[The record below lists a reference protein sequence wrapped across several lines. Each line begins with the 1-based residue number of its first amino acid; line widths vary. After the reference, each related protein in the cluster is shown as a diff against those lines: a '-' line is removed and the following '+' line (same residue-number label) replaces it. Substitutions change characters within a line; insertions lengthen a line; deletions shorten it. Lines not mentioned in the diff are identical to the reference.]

1 MAVPV
6 SLDPKEVYGPI
17 IGNRWVQ
24 LALAVIAMI
33 MIANCQYAWTLFV
46 PALRE
51 SYGWS
56 LAATQLGF
64 TLFIAFETYAMPV
77 EGYLLDRFGPRIFFS
92 IAAVMVGVGWAMLG
106 GVKSLSALYFF
117 YALAG
122 LGAGFVYGG
131 SIAIAIRWFKDKR
144 GLAAGIIAA
153 GFGAGSAPFIPI
165 IGYMLKNYGHGPTF
179 IWTGIFQGLNIFAV
193 AQILKYPPG
202 ETGHQ
207 AKVNIAAL
215 ETRGYTPWEMLRQPQ
230 FYLIYVMFICMAT
243 GGLLFTAQAKPF
255 AKDVGI
261 ASYIVIWAITV
272 DRVSN
277 GLGRI
282 MWGGI
287 SDKLGRPR
295 TMAIVF
301 TLNAIC
307 VALMPSFGISN
318 IGFIVL
324 LFMIMLT
331 WGPIFALFPATTA
344 DRFGTTYAASN
355 YGVAYTAKG
364 FGGILGGVVSAYLAV
379 KYGWTMVFYCAA
391 IMAFAAGMGGL
402 ILNKIP
408 KPELIKVG
416 RAEKVEVEAPAP
428 IID

>member
-1 MAVPV
+1 MAVSG
-6 SLDPKEVYGPI
+6 SLDPREAYGNI
-17 IGNRWVQ
+17 LGNRWVQ
-24 LALAVIAMI
+24 LALAVTGMI

-51 SYGWS
+51 SFGWS

-92 IAAVMVGVGWAMLG
+92 LAAVMVGIGWAMLG
-106 GVKSLSALYFF
+106 VVKSLSALYFY

-122 LGAGFVYGG
+122 LGAGFIYGG
-131 SIAIAIRWFKDKR
+131 SIAMAIRWFPDRR

-165 IGYMLKNYGHGPTF
+165 IGFMLSNYGYGPTF
-179 IWTGIFQGLNIFAV
+179 LYTGIFQGLIILVV
-193 AQILKYPPG
+193 AQIIKYPPG

-207 AKVNIAAL
+207 AKITIAAL
-215 ETRGYTPWEMLRQPQ
+215 KTRGYTPWEMLRQPQ
-230 FYLIYVMFICMAT
+230 FYLIYFMFICMAS
-243 GGLLFTAQAKPF
+243 GGLLTIAQTKPF

-287 SDKLGRPR
+287 SDRLGRPL

-301 TLNAIC
+301 SLNGLF
-307 VALMPSFGISN
+307 VASMPHWGTSN

-324 LFMIMLT
+324 LFLIMLT
-331 WGPIFALFPATTA
+331 WGPIFALFPATTG

-364 FGGILGGVVSAYLAV
+364 FGGIMGGVVSAYLAV
-379 KYGWTMVFYCAA
+379 KYGWTIVFYAA
-391 IMAFAAGMGGL
+391 GILAFLAGMGGL
-402 ILNKIP
+402 ILHKIP
-408 KPELIKVG
+408 KPELIKVKP
-416 RAEKVEVEAPAP
+416 EKVPVEITPSVAN
-428 IID
+428 

>member
-1 MAVPV
+1 MAVSR
-6 SLDPKEVYGPI
+6 SLEPKEAYGFI
-17 IGNRWVQ
+17 LGNRWVQ
-24 LALAVIAMI
+24 LALAVTGMI

-46 PALRE
+46 PALRDTF
-51 SYGWS
+51 GWS

-64 TLFIAFETYAMPV
+64 TLFIAFETYCMPI
-77 EGYLLDRFGPRIFFS
+77 EGYLLDRFGPRIFFTV
-92 IAAVMVGVGWAMLG
+92 AAVMVGIGWAMLG
-106 GVKSLSALYFF
+106 VVKSLSALYFY
-117 YALAG
+117 YAMAG
-122 LGAGFVYGG
+122 LGAGFIYGG
-131 SIAIAIRWFKDKR
+131 SIAVALRWFKDKR
-144 GLAAGIIAA
+144 GLASGIIAA

-165 IGYMLKNYGHGPTF
+165 IGYMLKAYGYSATF
-179 IWTGIFQGLNIFAV
+179 IATGILQGLIILVV
-193 AQILKYPPG
+193 AQIIKYPPG

-207 AKVNIAAL
+207 AKIAIAAS
-215 ETRGYTPWEMLRQPQ
+215 ETRGLTPWEMLRQPQ

-243 GGLLFTAQAKPF
+243 GGLLVTAQTKPF

-261 ASYIVIWAITV
+261 ASYIVIWGITV

-282 MWGGI
+282 MWGGV
-287 SDKLGRPR
+287 SDRLGRPL
-295 TMAIVF
+295 TMAVVF

-307 VALMPSFGISN
+307 VASMPHLGTSN
-318 IGFIVL
+318 LGFIVL

-331 WGPIFALFPATTA
+331 WGPIFALFPATTG

-379 KYGWTMVFYCAA
+379 KYGWTMVFYSAGLL
-391 IMAFAAGMGGL
+391 AFAAGMGGL

-408 KPELIKVG
+408 KPDLVKVG
-416 RAEKVEVEAPAP
+416 PEKVKAEAPP
-428 IID
+428 VP